1 MLTIILKQPL
11 GLDLS
16 LGREL
21 NWAWRC
27 CRPRDSTLS
36 FLPKGTG
43 PCQILNGHLL
53 PPSTFLLSQTQVSAS
68 LHGWHFTLQSR
79 RLNQFSGVNRT
90 VIFKPQV
97 IRDQILKCLVFLCI
111 YGHWIW
117 SRHNH
122 TSLLDFHPI
131 FCVLG
136 IYHAHLN
143 LASKVNQAVLYGT
156 KSPYCCSVWRARN
169 NDLVS

>member
-1 MLTIILKQPL
+1 MHWAEASCWPSFDSSCWTLWINPDSRLFTGCLISSFSDLRWIETNSSDEIISCLDQCTSYPVTQEGWMLTIILKQPL

-79 RLNQFSGVNRT
+79 RLNQFSSVNRT
-90 VIFKPQV
+90 Q
-97 IRDQILKCLVFLCI
+97 LYL
-111 YGHWIW
+111 
-117 SRHNH
+117 
-122 TSLLDFHPI
+122 SLRL
-131 FCVLG
+131 LG
-136 IYHAHLN
+136 IKY
-143 LASKVNQAVLYGT
+143 
-156 KSPYCCSVWRARN
+156 
-169 NDLVS
+169 